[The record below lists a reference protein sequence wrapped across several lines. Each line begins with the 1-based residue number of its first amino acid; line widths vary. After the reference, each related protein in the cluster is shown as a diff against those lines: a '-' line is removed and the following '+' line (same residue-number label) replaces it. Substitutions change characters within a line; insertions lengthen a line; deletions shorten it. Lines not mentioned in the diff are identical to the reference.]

1 LLLIAK
7 KGFMSKG
14 FTSTEA
20 LKKAYQAIDYSV
32 MKQKST
38 VLSEAAHEKPI
49 TKDTD
54 NFLG

>member
-1 LLLIAK
+1 LKSTTIAAIA

-38 VLSEAAHEKPI
+38 VLS
-49 TKDTD
+49 
-54 NFLG
+54 